1 MITFSGVLGIG
12 FYTRSGIILR
22 AAGPLALFLAFFILT
37 ALAWGVMQ
45 CITEMLSIWP
55 VPGALVEFVRAFVDE
70 DLATTVG
77 IAYWYVLYSG
87 LWSPHHSKLLRVVP
101 SYYPSSCRMTSSRF
115 TYAIAFP
122 AFTTA
127 IAGDLTP
134 PKAIDGV
141 ILFFLVPVIIVF
153 INSLGVRVCIID
165 YTPHTKLI
173 FDLALRISRV
183 SRWQYKNG
191 ICTGYHHLHGCY

>member
-22 AAGPLALFLAFFILT
+22 QAGPLALFLAFSILT
-37 ALAWGVMQ
+37 TLAWGVMQ

-55 VPGALVEFVRAFVDE
+55 VPGALVEFVRAFLDE

-87 LWSPHHSKLLRVVP
+87 LRSPHLSKLLRVVP
-101 SYYPSSCRMTSSRF
+101 AFYPSPCRMTPSRF

-191 ICTGYHHLHGCY
+191 ICAGYHHLHGCY